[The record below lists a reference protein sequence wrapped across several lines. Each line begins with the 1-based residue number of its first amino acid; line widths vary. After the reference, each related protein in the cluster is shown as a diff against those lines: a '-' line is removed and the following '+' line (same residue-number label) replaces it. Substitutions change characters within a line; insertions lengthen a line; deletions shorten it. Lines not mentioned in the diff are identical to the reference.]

1 MKKRG
6 LLVVLVMIF
15 LTACTFIEKENPP
28 ETSKDP
34 EALLMNDFDRIVKKA
49 AEFANLS
56 ESAEVQEVFQ
66 NKEDRIWKVQFTN
79 GTILLYDEETDEFV
93 HAE

>member
-1 MKKRG
+1 MKKIG

-15 LTACTFIEKENPP
+15 LTACTFIEKEKTPVNP
-28 ETSKDP
+28 KDP
-34 EALLMNDFDRIVKKA
+34 EALLMNDFDKIVKKA
-49 AEFANLS
+49 EEFANLS
-56 ESAEVQEVFQ
+56 DSAEVQEVFQ